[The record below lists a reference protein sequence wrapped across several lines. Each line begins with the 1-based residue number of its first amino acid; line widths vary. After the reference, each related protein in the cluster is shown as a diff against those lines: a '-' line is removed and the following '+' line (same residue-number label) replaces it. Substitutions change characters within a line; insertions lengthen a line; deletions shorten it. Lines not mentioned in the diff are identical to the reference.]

1 MKKRKWGILS
11 VFLLLLAACDPLT
24 MTSRGKELLGTYVL
38 TTQSEFGSWT
48 EIYSVSE
55 TSVTYKGG
63 VDEKSAETVYT
74 GTVRKVVFDRFNGE
88 ETQPAMNLPEGTG
101 YGHFGYMI
109 LELTECNNEGTGRP
123 GMFNVF
129 RFGQKK
135 DGTWVFTQGY
145 KNGSSDENV
154 YINRLFG
161 TAEEAEREITAKNG
175 YFGYASTGFR
185 KQKQ

>member
-1 MKKRKWGILS
+1 MRKRKWGILS
-11 VFLLLLAACDPLT
+11 VCLLLLAACDPLT

-63 VDEKSAETVYT
+63 VNEKSSETVYT

-88 ETQPAMNLPEGTG
+88 EAQPAMNLPEGTV
-101 YGHFGYMI
+101 YNHFGYMI
-109 LELTECNNEGTGRP
+109 LELTECDNEGTGRP
-123 GMFNVF
+123 GMFNIF

-135 DGTWVFTQGY
+135 D
-145 KNGSSDENV
+145 GSSDENV

-185 KQKQ
+185 KQ

>member
-1 MKKRKWGILS
+1 
-11 VFLLLLAACDPLT
+11 
-24 MTSRGKELLGTYVL
+24 
-38 TTQSEFGSWT
+38 
-48 EIYSVSE
+48 
-55 TSVTYKGG
+55 
-63 VDEKSAETVYT
+63 
-74 GTVRKVVFDRFNGE
+74 
-88 ETQPAMNLPEGTG
+88 MNLPEGTG